1 MKSPLPAHLITQDN
15 PDVFKTVQAF
25 NLTMIG
31 IDLQTD
37 LPLQLEQLLEIELG
51 TPSGK
56 LHLSAKAIWNRDN
69 HYGCQFVDMTPAVAG
84 LLSHWLFPPF
94 EP

>member
-1 MKSPLPAHLITQDN
+1 
-15 PDVFKTVQAF
+15 DVFKTVQAF
-25 NLTMIG
+25 NLTMTG
-31 IDLQTD
+31 IDVQTD
-37 LPLQLEQLLEIELG
+37 LPLQLEQLLAIELG

-56 LHLSAKAIWNRDN
+56 HLLSAKAIWNREN
-69 HYGCQFVDMTPAVAG
+69 QYGCQFVDMTPTVSR